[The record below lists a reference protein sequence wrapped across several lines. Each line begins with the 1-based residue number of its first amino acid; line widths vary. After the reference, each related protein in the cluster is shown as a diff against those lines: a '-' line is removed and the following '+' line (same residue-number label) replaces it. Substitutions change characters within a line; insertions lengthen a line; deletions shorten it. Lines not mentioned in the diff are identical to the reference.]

1 MKNKK
6 ESNPIYSGASPEQ
19 VAEDLKSLVE
29 FQEKG
34 LPLDTLQKQIE
45 DKLIPHLMNYNRP
58 EFQSMFNAFPE
69 QGARLGAQ
77 ITLDFNQGVTNWQVS
92 PGGAMLEE
100 LCCRALCRLFELAP
114 GSDATFMYCGTY
126 ANQQALYM
134 ALHNKAEKEGF
145 DLSYDG
151 LKGFYDPG
159 SLAVL
164 ASCDAHFSLRHG
176 VRTLGLGDQS
186 LIPIPVDKNRHM
198 DVSLLEK
205 TIKHLKETR
214 KIFCVTATAGT
225 TSTGSVDPI
234 KTIAD
239 VCSEHNIWLH
249 VDGAYGLA
257 YSLVPEWKPLY
268 KGIELA
274 DSVSW
279 DPHKQ
284 MRVPIPSSLIFVRN
298 RDNFKRMAI
307 HGDYF
312 NREDETTPSPG
323 LKSPPTTRPLSA
335 LALVTSFKH
344 MGMKKTIKMLK
355 SPLHAIEQIF
365 LKLEKEEDFELG
377 HKPDTG
383 ILCLRIKPNGFP
395 RNHLDKLQDQ
405 VYKQILAEGQRT
417 ISITRLEN
425 NTYLR
430 LVAISPLVTEY
441 SMMKTISNIRKTA
454 QELWKKFWITP

>member
-6 ESNPIYSGASPEQ
+6 ESNPIYSGASPEK

-34 LPLDTLQKQIE
+34 LPLDILQKQIE
-45 DKLIPHLMNYNRP
+45 DKLVPHLMNYDKP

-77 ITLDFNQGVTNWQVS
+77 IALDYNQGVTNWQVS

-100 LCCRALCRLFELAP
+100 LCSQALCRLFGLAP
-114 GSDATFMYCGTY
+114 ESDATFMYCGTY

-159 SLAVL
+159 SLSVL
-164 ASCDAHFSLRHG
+164 ASSDAHFSLRHG

-205 TIKHLKETR
+205 TIKNLKDTR

-234 KTIAD
+234 KAIAE
-239 VCSEHNIWLH
+239 VCSKHNIWLH

-284 MRVPIPSSLIFVRN
+284 MRVPIPNSLLFVKN
-298 RDNFKRMAI
+298 KADFKRMTI

-312 NREDETTPSPG
+312 NREEESMPSPG

-335 LALVTSFKH
+335 LALISSFKH

-355 SPLHAIEQIF
+355 SPLQTIKHVS
-365 LKLEKEEDFELG
+365 LKLENEKDFELG

-383 ILCLRIKPNGFP
+383 ILCLRIRPEGFP
-395 RNHLDKLQDQ
+395 QKHLQELQDR

-417 ISITRLEN
+417 ISITRFDN
-425 NTYLR
+425 KTFLR
-430 LVAISPLVTEY
+430 LVAISPLVTEK
-441 SMMKTISNIRKTA
+441 SVMETISVIRTTA
-454 QELWKKFWITP
+454 QELWKKYWITP

>member
-1 MKNKK
+1 MKKKK
-6 ESNPIYSGASPEQ
+6 ESNPIYSGATPDS
-19 VAEDLKSLVE
+19 VAKDLKSLVD

-34 LPLDTLQKQIE
+34 LPLEMLQKQIE
-45 DKLIPHLMNYNRP
+45 DKLIPHLMNYDRP

-69 QGARLGAQ
+69 EGARLGAK
-77 ITLDFNQGVTNWQVS
+77 IALDFNQGVTNWQVS

-100 LCCRALCRLFELAP
+100 LCCQALCRLFELDRE
-114 GSDATFMYCGTY
+114 SDATFMYCGTY

-134 ALHNKAEKEGF
+134 ALHRLAEKEGF

-151 LKGFYDPG
+151 IKGFYDPG

-164 ASCDAHFSLRHG
+164 ASSDAHFSLRHG

-186 LIPIPVDKNRHM
+186 LIPIPVDKNRQM

-205 TIKHLKETR
+205 TIKNLKDTQ
-214 KIFCVTATAGT
+214 KIFCVVATAGT

-234 KTIAD
+234 KAIAN
-239 VCSEHNIWLH
+239 VCTDHKIWLH

-257 YSLVPEWKPLY
+257 YCLVPEWKHLF

-274 DSVSW
+274 DSISW

-284 MRVPIPSSLIFVRN
+284 MRVSIPSSLFFVRQ
-298 RDNFKRMAI
+298 RENFKRMTI

-312 NREDETTPSPG
+312 NREEESTPSPG

-335 LALVTSFKH
+335 LDLVCSLKH
-344 MGMKKTIKMLK
+344 MGMEKTIEILK
-355 SPLHAIEQIF
+355 SPLHTMKQIF
-365 LKLEKEEDFELG
+365 LNLENEEDIELG

-383 ILCLRIKPNGFP
+383 IFCMRISPKGFP
-395 RNHLDKLQDQ
+395 QKHLNELQDF
-405 VYKQILAEGQRT
+405 VYKQILADGQRT
-417 ISITRLEN
+417 ISITHFDDK
-425 NTYLR
+425 TYLR
-430 LVAISPLVTEY
+430 LVAISPLVTEQAV
-441 SMMKTISNIRKTA
+441 METISVIRTTA
-454 QELWKKFWITP
+454 KKLWKKYWTNP

>member
-1 MKNKK
+1 MKKKK
-6 ESNPIYSGASPEQ
+6 ESNPIYSGAPPDLVEK
-19 VAEDLKSLVE
+19 DLKSLVD
-29 FQEKG
+29 FQERSI
-34 LPLDTLQKQIE
+34 PLDTLQKQIE
-45 DKLIPHLMNYNRP
+45 NKLIPHLMNYDRP

-69 QGARLGAQ
+69 EGARLGAK
-77 ITLDFNQGVTNWQVS
+77 IALDFNQGVTNWQVS

-100 LCCRALCRLFELAP
+100 LCCQALCRLFDLAP

-134 ALHNKAEKEGF
+134 ALHRQAEKEGF

-151 LKGFYDPG
+151 IKGFYDPG

-164 ASCDAHFSLRHG
+164 ASSDAHFSLRHG

-205 TIKHLKETR
+205 TIHNLKDTR

-234 KTIAD
+234 EAIAN
-239 VCSEHNIWLH
+239 VCAEHKIWLH

-257 YSLVPEWKPLY
+257 YCLVPEWKHLY

-284 MRVPIPSSLIFVRN
+284 MRVAIPSSLFFVRQG
-298 RDNFKRMAI
+298 DNFKRMTI

-312 NREDETTPSPG
+312 NRQEESTPSPG

-335 LALVTSFKH
+335 LALVCSLKH
-344 MGMKKTIKMLK
+344 MGMKKTMKVLK
-355 SPLHAIEQIF
+355 SPLQTIKQIF
-365 LKLEKEEDFELG
+365 LYLQEQEDFELV

-383 ILCLRIKPNGFP
+383 ILCLRISPKGFP
-395 RNHLDKLQDQ
+395 QKHLDELQDF
-405 VYKQILAEGQRT
+405 VYKQILADGQRT
-417 ISITRLEN
+417 ISITRLDN
-425 NTYLR
+425 KTYLR
-430 LVAISPLVTEY
+430 LVAISPHVTEEAVIE
-441 SMMKTISNIRKTA
+441 TISVIRTTA
-454 QELWKKFWITP
+454 QKLWKKYWITP

>member
-1 MKNKK
+1 MNKKK
-6 ESNPIYSGASPEQ
+6 ESNSIYSGAPPDQ
-19 VAEDLKSLVE
+19 VAEDLKSLVD
-29 FQEKG
+29 FQDKG
-34 LPLDTLQKQIE
+34 LPLDTLKKQIE
-45 DKLIPHLMNYNRP
+45 AKLIPHLMTYDRP
-58 EFQSMFNAFPE
+58 EFQSLFNAFPE
-69 QGARLGAQ
+69 EGARLGAQ
-77 ITLDFNQGVTNWQVS
+77 IALDYNQGVTNWQVS

-100 LCCRALCRLFELAP
+100 LCCQALCRLFELAP
-114 GSDATFMYCGTY
+114 ESDATFMYCGTY

-134 ALHNKAEKEGF
+134 ALHNQAEQDGF

-159 SLAVL
+159 KLAIL
-164 ASCDAHFSLRHG
+164 ASSDAHFSLRHG

-198 DVSLLEK
+198 NVSLLEK
-205 TIKHLKETR
+205 TIKSLKETR
-214 KIFCVTATAGT
+214 KVFCVTATAGT
-225 TSTGSVDPI
+225 TSTGSIDPI
-234 KTIAD
+234 KAITD
-239 VCSEHNIWLH
+239 VCAEHKIWLH

-284 MRVPIPSSLIFVRN
+284 MRVPIPNSLIFVK
-298 RDNFKRMAI
+298 DGGNFKRMTI

-312 NREDETTPSPG
+312 NREKESTPSPG

-335 LALVTSFKH
+335 LALVCSLKH
-344 MGMKKTIKMLK
+344 MGMKKTIEMLK
-355 SPLHAIEQIF
+355 SPLHAVKQVS

-383 ILCLRIKPNGFP
+383 ILCLRIKPEGFP
-395 RNHLDKLQDQ
+395 RKHLNKLQDHI
-405 VYKQILAEGQRT
+405 YKQILGEGQRT
-417 ISITRLEN
+417 ISITQLKN
-425 NTYLR
+425 KTYLR
-430 LVAISPLVTEY
+430 LVAISPLVTES
-441 SMMKTISNIRKTA
+441 SMMETISIIRKTA
-454 QELWKKFWITP
+454 KKLWKKYWITP

>member
-1 MKNKK
+1 MKKRN
-6 ESNPIYSGASPEQ
+6 ESNPIYSGALPDK
-19 VAEDLKSLVE
+19 VAEDLKFLVDFQDNGLSL
-29 FQEKG
+29 
-34 LPLDTLQKQIE
+34 DALQKQIE
-45 DKLIPHLMNYNRP
+45 DKLIPHLMNYDRP

-69 QGARLGAQ
+69 EGARLGAR
-77 ITLDFNQGVTNWQVS
+77 ITLDYNQGVTNWQVS

-100 LCCRALCRLFELAP
+100 LCCGALCRLFELDP

-134 ALHNKAEKEGF
+134 ALHSYAEKEGF
-145 DLSYDG
+145 DLTYDG

-164 ASCDAHFSLRHG
+164 ASSDAHFSLRHG

-186 LIPIPVDKNRHM
+186 LIPIPVDKNRQM

-205 TIKHLKETR
+205 TIKNLKETR

-234 KTIAD
+234 KAIAD
-239 VCSEHNIWLH
+239 VCAEHKIWLH

-284 MRVPIPSSLIFVRN
+284 MRVPIPSSLIFVKKK
-298 RDNFKRMAI
+298 DDFKRMTI

-312 NREDETTPSPG
+312 NREEESMPSPG

-335 LALVTSFKH
+335 LALVCSLKH
-344 MGMKKTIKMLK
+344 MGMKKTIAMLR
-355 SPLHAIEQIF
+355 SPLHTIKQVF
-365 LKLEKEEDFELG
+365 LKLENEEDFELG

-383 ILCLRIKPNGFP
+383 ILCLRIRPEGFP
-395 RNHLDKLQDQ
+395 HKHINELQDH

-417 ISITRLEN
+417 IAITRFDN
-425 NTYLR
+425 KTYLR
-430 LVAISPLVTEY
+430 LVAISPSVTEK
-441 SMMKTISNIRKTA
+441 SVMETIQIIRITA
-454 QELWKKFWITP
+454 QELWKKYWITP